1 MSYRLSTSAP
11 ALVFAA
17 LVLACAASDAPGGQD
32 WEEEYEALITDFRSS
47 PEDTTALEAIRE
59 QADSLS
65 DRVRRHRLDNR
76 DQLAEAEFDR
86 LRDLEYEVG
95 DFRKVVR
102 VVGQL
107 SNSAD
112 IEIEEFDTVNRRLG
126 LEPRVLQTLDSGVE
140 LVRIDIGS
148 FGSMLLR
155 NSTTTT
161 FLVDYETNDPER
173 PGGIGSAICESYSV
187 MSGLFNT
194 RDRELEGLELNLQ
207 ANEPVRGGCA

>member
-1 MSYRLSTSAP
+1 M
-11 ALVFAA
+11 
-17 LVLACAASDAPGGQD
+17 
-32 WEEEYEALITDFRSS
+32 EA
-47 PEDTTALEAIRE
+47 ALEAIEE

-65 DRVRRHRLDNR
+65 DRIRRHRLDNR

-95 DFRKVVR
+95 DFGDVVR

-112 IEIEEFDTVNRRLG
+112 IEIEEFDAVNRRLG
-126 LEPRVLQTLDSGVE
+126 LEPRVLRALDSGVE

-155 NSTTTT
+155 NPTTTT
-161 FLVDYETNDPER
+161 FLVGLRNQR
-173 PGGIGSAICESYSV
+173 PGAARGNGK
-187 MSGLFNT
+187 
-194 RDRELEGLELNLQ
+194 RD
-207 ANEPVRGGCA
+207 V